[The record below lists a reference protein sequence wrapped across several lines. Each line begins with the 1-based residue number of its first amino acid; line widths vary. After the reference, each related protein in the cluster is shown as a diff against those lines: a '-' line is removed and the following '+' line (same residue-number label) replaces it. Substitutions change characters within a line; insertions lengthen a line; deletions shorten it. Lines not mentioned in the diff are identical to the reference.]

1 MSNPLLDTCELPPF
15 AKIKPEHVKP
25 AVESI
30 IAESEQAVDALLAEK
45 SQAFSWNTLQ
55 EPMDTLGDKL
65 NQAWSPVGHMN
76 AVVNTDE
83 LRDAYNACLPL
94 LSEYSTRLG
103 QNQDLYQAYLTLS
116 ESAEFETLDKAQK
129 KVITDNLRDFKL
141 AGVALPQ
148 EKKSPLW

>member
-1 MSNPLLDTCELPPF
+1 MSNPLLETCELPPF

-30 IAESEQAVDALLAEK
+30 IAKSEQAVDALLADK
-45 SQAFSWNTLQ
+45 AQAFSWKTLQ
-55 EPMDTLGDKL
+55 EPMDSLGDRL

-94 LSEYSTRLG
+94 
-103 QNQDLYQAYLTLS
+103 
-116 ESAEFETLDKAQK
+116 
-129 KVITDNLRDFKL
+129 
-141 AGVALPQ
+141 
-148 EKKSPLW
+148 PL